1 MSAAVKESSREP
13 TGTVTAEPARI
24 KLQPL
29 GTPLRALARAHTDG
43 RLVLE
48 AELPWLQLGAD
59 CTAELHDGRS
69 IDGKVHWIGLDMTRS
84 GTARLRILV
93 DTHQAKSIQLSVH
106 DADVEEL
113 RPPPSHRPRWLWP
126 VVTVL
131 LAATAGWLAS
141 RAMTP
146 KQEMMTQVEAP
157 VAERSLAPPP
167 IVRIPAESL
176 QLPSTGEVA
185 VVVPMVAPAMP
196 QLGVP
201 SLTPPAAEKPA
212 AATPA
217 TDKVA
222 KKSKPAN
229 RAAASRSRRSSKP

>member
-1 MSAAVKESSREP
+1 MKKDELREP
-13 TGTVTAEPARI
+13 TGTVSAEPARI

-48 AELPWLQLGAD
+48 AELPWLQLGAE

-93 DTHQAKSIQLSVH
+93 DTHRAKSIQLSVH

-113 RPPPSHRPRWLWP
+113 KPAPARRPRWLWP
-126 VVTVL
+126 AVTVL

-146 KQEMMTQVEAP
+146 KRELLAQVEAP
-157 VAERSLAPPP
+157 AVERSLAPPP
-167 IVRIPAESL
+167 IVHIPAESL
-176 QLPSTGEVA
+176 QLPATGEVA

-196 QLGVP
+196 PFAVP
-201 SLTPPAAEKPA
+201 ALSAPPAISGKPTAERPATVKPA
-212 AATPA
+212 
-217 TDKVA
+217 
-222 KKSKPAN
+222 SHKP
-229 RAAASRSRRSSKP
+229 RKHR